1 MTPKKVV
8 GIDVGM
14 GREEADALD
23 DALREIRQSAWR
35 LVQPEARKKGAGD
48 KVAVTPLTLKD
59 SRKHTWHSVVPQEN
73 LRDISVQVQ
82 A

>member
-1 MTPKKVV
+1 MCWRNLWVPAVRV

-35 LVQPEARKKGAGD
+35 LVQPEAS
-48 KVAVTPLTLKD
+48 KVAGTEGISETHLNLIA
-59 SRKHTWHSVVPQEN
+59 VVPQED